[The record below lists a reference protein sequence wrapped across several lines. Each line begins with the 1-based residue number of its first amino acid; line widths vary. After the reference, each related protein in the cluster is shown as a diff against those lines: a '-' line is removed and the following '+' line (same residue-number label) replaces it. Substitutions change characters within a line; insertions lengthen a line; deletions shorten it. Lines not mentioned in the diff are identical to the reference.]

1 MSPAGTDAWTRLRRM
16 ARGHPGASSGERAAF
31 ELVRNFQTGKA
42 VDLADCFVRLDGEGK
57 KAVVLLLID
66 LAGGHTGLS
75 DLRE

>member
-1 MSPAGTDAWTRLRRM
+1 MSPAGAEAWVTLQRM

-31 ELVRNFQTGKA
+31 DLVRNFQTGKV

-66 LAGGHTGLS
+66 LAGGHAGLS
-75 DLRE
+75 EMR